1 MRIFLKELDHKL
13 NLFKWMTLRL
23 LAHKYAYYILST
35 NYIKDA
41 TYDLEEKNWFRFGRE
56 LGLLAEDET
65 SPCIDFNF
73 NHPLAKD
80 AEILAKYLVKPT
92 YDCVYRI
99 ILHKY
104 KQFPEYWM

>member
-65 SPCIDFNF
+65 SPCVGFNF

-80 AEILAKYLVKPT
+80 AATLARYLVKPSDRAI
-92 YDCVYRI
+92 YEALLI
-99 ILHKY
+99 KY
-104 KQFPEYWM
+104 EQHPA